1 MSSVLRRVGDHA
13 LSVGALLGLAAL
25 LSATLGAALGV
36 RPLFFRSGSMA
47 PAIGTGSM
55 ALARNVPAAD
65 LRPGDVVSVV
75 TASGSRVT
83 HRVVGTRSEAGD
95 TVLTLRGDANRV
107 PDPEAYTVD
116 SAYRVF
122 WHVPWVGYA
131 AGAMS
136 TPVGLFLLGVGVAAL
151 LAIAGRGGGR
161 SRPRGG
167 RRARRAPPHRHRHRH
182 RARRAGVT
190 AVAAMAVVAGPAG
203 PASAAPWTDAV
214 TISGT
219 TLTAGTVAA
228 PVLSCGALGVLS
240 VTFNWTAVSG
250 ATSYTLHYGIGGS
263 STTTTAGTTITLVA
277 AISGGTAWV
286 EANHNYGSTTW
297 TSIASNT
304 RSYTV
309 AVVSLCS

>member
-1 MSSVLRRVGDHA
+1 MSGVLRRVGDHA
-13 LSVGALLGLAAL
+13 LSLGALLGLAAL

-36 RPLFFRSGSMA
+36 RPLFFRSGSMS

-55 ALARNVPAAD
+55 ALARSVPAAD

-83 HRVVGTRSEAGD
+83 HRVIGTRIEAGD

-107 PDPEAYTVD
+107 PDPDTYAVD

-131 AGAMS
+131 VGAAL
-136 TPVGLFLLGVGVAAL
+136 TPAGLFLLGIGVTGL
-151 LAIAGRGGGR
+151 LVLAGRGGAGR

-167 RRARRAPPHRHRHRH
+167 RRARRAAPHRH
-182 RARRAGVT
+182 RARRAGAT

-203 PASAAPWTDAV
+203 PASAAPWTDGV
-214 TISGT
+214 TISGS

-228 PVLSCGALGVLS
+228 PTLSCGALGVLS

-263 STTTTAGTTITLVA
+263 STTTTASTTITLIA

-297 TSIASNT
+297 TSNASNT

-309 AVVSLCS
+309 AVVSLCA